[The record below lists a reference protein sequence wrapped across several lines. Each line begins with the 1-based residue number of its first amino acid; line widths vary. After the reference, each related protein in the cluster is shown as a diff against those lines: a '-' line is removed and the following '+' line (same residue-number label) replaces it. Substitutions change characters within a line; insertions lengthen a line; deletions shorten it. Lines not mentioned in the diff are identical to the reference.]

1 MFLRNSAGG
10 NILKPWPVVGAAEFW
25 ETPKHIMESYRVLQY
40 LVGGLEHFL
49 FFHLLGNNHP
59 NWLSYASE
67 GFVYHQPDRVSQY
80 GFTTYRRYGFHQMGF
95 WNWVQVICRTKTA
108 DDLLWPSSK
117 SAQEGLAG
125 IFGVPERYVDSI
137 TFKTLGRWN
146 RWSWCSS
153 NWPGL
158 ALAQLKWGYIYIEPT
173 S

>member
-1 MFLRNSAGG
+1 MFLINSAGG

-80 GFTTYRRYGFHQMGF
+80 GFTTYRRYGFHQVGF
-95 WNWVQVICRTKTA
+95 WSAEQKLQMTCCDHPRNPRRKVWPEFSGCPSATWTASPLRRLAAETDEVDAPPIGPGWRWHSWSGVI
-108 DDLLWPSSK
+108 
-117 SAQEGLAG
+117 
-125 IFGVPERYVDSI
+125 
-137 TFKTLGRWN
+137 
-146 RWSWCSS
+146 
-153 NWPGL
+153 
-158 ALAQLKWGYIYIEPT
+158 YIYIEPT